1 MSDPVIKEI
10 PIRINGPPLLM
21 VQQPTVNRY
30 STISQTRLKPASGV
44 LEMDIPT
51 DTSRFYDESKAS
63 KWGGTNY
70 QTLKGV
76 LVDGNGYY
84 VGRVS
89 EGELHLS
96 PVTKTCQLRPSFKYI
111 DEMKARKQQREKE
124 LNKQLDDQVMS
135 EDKKKAHVVQ
145 MTAKSTNENA
155 LRLGGAL
162 VSKKL
167 EDEEDWVV
175 YEYKRSVQ

>member
-10 PIRINGPPLLM
+10 SIRVNGPSLLM
-21 VQQPTVNRY
+21 VQQPTVHKY

-44 LEMDIPT
+44 LEMDIPI

-63 KWGGTNY
+63 QWGGTNY
-70 QTLKGV
+70 QTLRGV
-76 LVDGNGYY
+76 LVGGNGYY
-84 VGRVS
+84 VGRMRD
-89 EGELHLS
+89 GELHLS

-124 LNKQLDDQVMS
+124 LNKQLEDQVMTD
-135 EDKKKAHVVQ
+135 DKKKAHVVQ

-167 EDEEDWVV
+167 EDEEEWVM